1 MEKKKQQ
8 GRVVN
13 KKQEKTPRRWKPVG
27 RNVPVL
33 SLEQIQK
40 EELEKKN
47 RLYHSPCSCFS
58 NTNYA
63 KCVVECECP
72 PLPSLLLFY
81 PAKVSNEE

>member
-1 MEKKKQQ
+1 M
-8 GRVVN
+8 VN

-81 PAKVSNEE
+81 PVEVSDEE